1 MENDGGA
8 IVSGVVDQSLLL
20 NKGEIGFNVSM
31 NGQ

>member
-8 IVSGVVDQSLLL
+8 IGTGVVDQSLLL